1 MEIVITISCKRVFT
15 LKELNTQHI
24 EAEKRFFE
32 IEKKFFEEY
41 GRKYDDYESHLK
53 SVLKVRFSSL
63 KRRLTQMGYAHI
75 ALPYDNDT
83 DNYNFVMSALHEL
96 YLETLQTKRKS
107 KKL

>member
-15 LKELNTQHI
+15 LKELSTEHI

-32 IEKKFFEEY
+32 MDKEFFKGRY
-41 GRKYDDYESHLK
+41 GDYESHLK

-63 KRRLTQMGYAHI
+63 KRRLIQMGYSHVE
-75 ALPYDNDT
+75 LPYDNDS

-96 YLETLQTKRKS
+96 YLETLNNKKRK
-107 KKL
+107 